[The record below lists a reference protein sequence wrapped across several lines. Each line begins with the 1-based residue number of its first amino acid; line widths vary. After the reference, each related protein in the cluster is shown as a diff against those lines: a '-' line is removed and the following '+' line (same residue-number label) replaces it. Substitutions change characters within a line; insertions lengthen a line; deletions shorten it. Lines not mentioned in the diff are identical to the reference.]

1 MIFDKFLAHKKINK
15 LIQNNL
21 TMKYL
26 FFITF
31 GIFTYQAV
39 MAQNNLKATIKDD
52 KTNEPLIGITV
63 FLKGTQNGST
73 SDEKGFAELK
83 NIPTGK
89 KTIIFQSVG
98 YQKKELDISFP
109 QNDTIAILL
118 EKFTSE
124 LDEVEIVSTTR
135 SSRNI
140 KNIPTRIETISGDEL
155 NEKAVMQPSNIK
167 LLLTESTG
175 IQTQQTSQVSANASI
190 RIQGLDGKYTQLLQD
205 GFPLYSGFAG
215 GLSILQIPPLNLK
228 RAEVIKGST
237 STLYGGG
244 AIAGLINLIT
254 KEPTNKREVSFLT
267 NINQTSAL
275 DLSGFYSRG
284 YKKTGLTIFASGNFQ
299 KAYDANND
307 GFSDI
312 PKFERYTINPKFF
325 YYHNSKTT
333 FSIGLNAGFE
343 KRTGGDMQV
352 INTKT
357 NATHTFFETN
367 TTNRFSTQTK
377 FEKTFTNK
385 NILKL
390 KNSIG
395 YFNRKIENAA
405 YNFEGKQVATFSEA
419 NYLIP
424 NEKSEWN
431 LGANLVSDNFKQAKL
446 GANKLDYS
454 NAVFGFFAQ
463 NNLKC
468 SENIIVESGIRFDFS
483 NRNKVFV
490 LPRLSLLYKINEK
503 LTSRFGGG
511 LGYKTPTIF
520 SEETEEIAFQNL
532 MPLDFSKIDAE
543 KSFGLNADINY
554 KTTIF
559 DNIILSFNQM
569 FFYTKINNPII
580 LNQISGNN
588 YSFINANGNIDTKGF
603 ETNFKLRYDDI
614 ALYLGYTYIDA
625 NRNFNGNSTINPLTS
640 KHRLYT
646 SLMYELENKLK
657 IAYELF
663 YTGKQR
669 LTIGENVRD
678 YWVMGIS
685 GEYKLNKHISAFANF
700 ENFLDKRQSRWE
712 TLYSGT
718 IQNPQFREVYT
729 PTDGIII
736 NGGFK
741 INL

>member
-1 MIFDKFLAHKKINK
+1 
-15 LIQNNL
+15 
-21 TMKYL
+21 MKYIL
-26 FFITF
+26 FLTVIL
-31 GIFTYQAV
+31 IISKPV
-39 MAQNNLKATIKDD
+39 IAQNNIRFTVQDEQTK
-52 KTNEPLIGITV
+52 EFLIGVTAQ
-63 FLKGTQNGST
+63 LKGTQLGTST
-73 SDEKGFAELK
+73 NENGFAELK
-83 NIPTGK
+83 NIPDGMQTL
-89 KTIIFQSVG
+89 IFRYVG
-98 YQKKELDISFP
+98 YKPMEKQVQFPQTDSLFVFLKPSTQELDVV
-109 QNDTIAILL
+109 QVVA
-118 EKFTSE
+118 
-124 LDEVEIVSTTR
+124 TTR

-140 KNIPTRIETISGDEL
+140 ENIPTRIETISGEEL

-167 LLLTESTG
+167 MLLTESTG
-175 IQTQQTSQVSANASI
+175 IQTQQTSQVSASASI

-254 KEPTNKREVSFLT
+254 KEPTNKREISFLT
-267 NINQTSAL
+267 NVNQTSAL
-275 DLSGFYSRG
+275 DLSGFYSER
-284 YKKTGLTIFASGNFQ
+284 YKKTGLTFFTSSNFQ
-299 KAYDANND
+299 KAYDTNND

-312 PKFERYTINPKFF
+312 PKFDRYTINPKFF
-325 YYHNSKTT
+325 YYPNDKTT
-333 FSIGLNAGFE
+333 FSVGINLGFE
-343 KRTGGDMQV
+343 KRTGGDLQV
-352 INTKT
+352 INNKAD
-357 NATHTFFETN
+357 ATHTFFETN

-377 FEKTFTNK
+377 FEKIFANK
-385 NILKL
+385 NILTL

-395 YFNRKIENAA
+395 YFNRKIDRPTF
-405 YNFEGKQVATFSEA
+405 NFEGKQIATFSEA

-431 LGANLVSDNFKQAKL
+431 LGTNFVSDNFSQVNATP
-446 GANKLDYS
+446 NKLDYY
-454 NAVFGFFAQ
+454 NAVFGVFAQ
-463 NNLKC
+463 NNLKV
-468 SENIIVESGIRFDFS
+468 SEKIIVESGLRFDIS

-490 LPRLSLLYKINEK
+490 LPRLSLLYKITDK
-503 LTSRFGGG
+503 LSSRFGGG

-520 SEETEEIAFQNL
+520 TEEAEEIAFQNIK
-532 MPLDFSKIDAE
+532 PIDFSKINTE
-543 KSFGLNADINY
+543 KSYGLNADINY
-554 KTTIF
+554 KITIF
-559 DNIILSFNQM
+559 EKVNLSFNQM
-569 FFYTKINNPII
+569 FFYTKINNPLI
-580 LNQISGNN
+580 LNQTLSSNN
-588 YSFINANGNIDTKGF
+588 TFINANGNIDTKGF
-603 ETNFKLRYDDI
+603 ETNIKLRLDEI
-614 ALYLGYTYIDA
+614 ALYIGYTYIDA
-625 NRNFNGNSTINPLTS
+625 NRNFNGSSTTNPLTS

-663 YTGKQR
+663 YVGQQN
-669 LTIGENVRD
+669 LTNGENVRD

-685 GEYKLNKHISAFANF
+685 GEYKLNKYISAFANF

-712 TLYSGT
+712 SMYSGT